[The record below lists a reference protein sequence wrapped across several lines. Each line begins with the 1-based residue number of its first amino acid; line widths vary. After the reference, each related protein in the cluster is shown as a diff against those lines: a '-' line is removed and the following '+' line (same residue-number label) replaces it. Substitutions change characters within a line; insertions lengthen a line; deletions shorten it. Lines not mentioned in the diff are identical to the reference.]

1 MFVLSLSVSSRIALT
16 FSRPFAAKCI
26 SCILHK
32 PPSVPNN
39 SSPNKACSPYC
50 IQNHRPNPLMVAK
63 LCNDQLDQSHD
74 HGSQIPP
81 PAVRA
86 AGSRLASAL
95 VCCGLHSERTR
106 GAFFRRLSGAGGTIV
121 GADLPR
127 ADFSVLPTNIGMRT
141 VILPAYLA
149 SKTDVREVY
158 APRCWLH
165 RSL

>member
-81 PAVRA
+81 AAVRA
-86 AGSRLASAL
+86 RRVRVWLLRWCAAAFTAR
-95 VCCGLHSERTR
+95 EREGHLRRFRAR
-106 GAFFRRLSGAGGTIV
+106 GARSSAPIYLGRIFPCYRLTLV
-121 GADLPR
+121 
-127 ADFSVLPTNIGMRT
+127 
-141 VILPAYLA
+141 
-149 SKTDVREVY
+149 
-158 APRCWLH
+158 
-165 RSL
+165 